1 MLSEN
6 ATHAH
11 QKSLY
16 IRPEQDKKQK
26 KVAWYKKAADMLL
39 FANSMIHSIW
49 ENQVVQIANLKIMYK
64 TIFYVASLSHFFCS
78 VWILSHTLLSLVDV

>member
-16 IRPEQDKKQK
+16 IRPEQDKKHK
-26 KVAWYKKAADMLL
+26 KAAWYKKAADMLL
-39 FANSMIHSIW
+39 FATSMIHSMRKSRCSNYKL
-49 ENQVVQIANLKIMYK
+49 EN
-64 TIFYVASLSHFFCS
+64 YV
-78 VWILSHTLLSLVDV
+78 

>member
-1 MLSEN
+1 MLSKN

-39 FANSMIHSIW
+39 SANSMIHSMRKLRCSNCKL
-49 ENQVVQIANLKIMYK
+49 EN
-64 TIFYVASLSHFFCS
+64 YV
-78 VWILSHTLLSLVDV
+78 